1 MKPIC
6 IETLFHS
13 VITKNGIKFSKKII
27 CLENKRNKVIE
38 SRLKAVIFAKAPSEI
53 FEMEEIKPMIICCKG
68 HVETMSNTVTKL
80 FYCTH

>member
-1 MKPIC
+1 MKLIC

-13 VITKNGIKFSKKII
+13 VITKNGIKKIV

-53 FEMEEIKPMIICCKG
+53 FEMEEIKTMIICCKG

>member
-1 MKPIC
+1 MKLIC

-13 VITKNGIKFSKKII
+13 VITKNGIKKIA

>member
-1 MKPIC
+1 MKLIC

-13 VITKNGIKFSKKII
+13 VITKNGIKKIV

-80 FYCTH
+80 FHCTH

>member
-1 MKPIC
+1 MKLIC

-13 VITKNGIKFSKKII
+13 EFTKNGIKKIV

>member
-1 MKPIC
+1 MKLIC

-13 VITKNGIKFSKKII
+13 VITKNGIKKIV

-53 FEMEEIKPMIICCKG
+53 FEMEEIKPMIICSKG